1 MEALS
6 SSGNFK
12 KFVLC
17 VLPTCVSAH
26 HMHALCPRRLE
37 KGVESPGA
45 GVTDGCEPCRCWE
58 VNLSPWVGQEFTEVW
73 TKAVSSRLGKGRN
86 RSYLL
91 SSTMFKSVQNSSNQ
105 DT

>member
-1 MEALS
+1 MLFFL
-6 SSGNFK
+6 GF
-12 KFVLC
+12 FVLNVYVC
-17 VLPTCVSAH
+17 G
-26 HMHALCPRRLE
+26 HACASMCLWRLE
-37 KGVESPGA
+37 EGVESPGA